1 MIDSTIQQRWNE
13 LADTVRDHQFRYYVM
28 NSPIIADS
36 EFDKLFYELVALE
49 DEYPELRT
57 PNSPTQLVG
66 GGFETT
72 FQSVEHPERML
83 SLDDVFSPEEL
94 TEWLTRL
101 ENEVGT
107 CLLYTSPSP
116 RDQRGSR
123 MPSSA

>member
-83 SLDDVFSPEEL
+83 SLDAVS
-94 TEWLTRL
+94 
-101 ENEVGT
+101 
-107 CLLYTSPSP
+107 YTHL
-116 RDQRGSR
+116 
-123 MPSSA
+123 